1 MFPYFP
7 LKADTFS
14 MAMGTQALENGR
26 LIEIDPD
33 HYTTEIQLKRT
44 LLADDQ
50 AHYLHAPEETLP
62 AQWEVV
68 DLLLEQLARD
78 YPHYFTLTKNGKQV
92 TWRNKLLQE
101 ETVFGIRQAA
111 SLPYAP
117 LDWLGRQ
124 VQEDLLLLHADAT
137 QGIPLVAGQL
147 CFPNAW
153 CLEEKLGKAFL
164 AIHQEVPL
172 FAERIGRS
180 SYLLLERLKAGRP
193 AWRLNWAIK
202 NIPRLNLTPKYAH
215 EVAQA
220 QCDLTPNNIGERCLL
235 RVERQ
240 VLTRL
245 PRTQDILFTIHT
257 YQEPIATIARNAQQ
271 ARILLGVLQTTP
283 PEVLQ
288 YKGIAPFAPMLIA
301 YLLDQL

>member
-33 HYTTEIQLKRT
+33 HYAPEIQLKRA
-44 LLADDQ
+44 LLTNDQ
-50 AHYLHAPEETLP
+50 DHYLHAPQETLP

-68 DLLLEQLARD
+68 ELLLELLARD
-78 YPHYFTLTKNGKQV
+78 YPHYFSLTKSGKQV
-92 TWRNKLLQE
+92 TWHNSLLQE
-101 ETVFGIRQAA
+101 VTTFEMGLAA

-124 VQEDLLLLHADAT
+124 VQEDLLLLRADTT

-153 CLEEKLGKAFL
+153 CLEEKLGKSFL

-172 FAERIGRS
+172 FAEHIGRS
-180 SYLLLERLKAGRP
+180 SYLLLERLKVGRP

-202 NIPRLNLTPKYAH
+202 NIPRLNLTPRYAH

-220 QCDLTPNNIGERCLL
+220 QRELTSDTIGARCLL

-240 VLTRL
+240 ALIRL

-257 YQEPIATIARNAQQ
+257 YQEPIASIAQNSQH
-271 ARILLGVLQTTP
+271 ARTLLGVLQTTP

-301 YLLDQL
+301 YLLNQL

>member
-33 HYTTEIQLKRT
+33 HYAPEIQLKRA

-50 AHYLHAPEETLP
+50 DHYLHAPQETLP

-68 DLLLEQLARD
+68 ELLLAQLARD
-78 YPHYFTLTKNGKQV
+78 YPYYFSLTKNGKQV
-92 TWRNKLLQE
+92 TWHNNLLQE
-101 ETVFGIRQAA
+101 MTVFEMGQPT

-124 VQEDLLLLHADAT
+124 VQEDLLLLRADTA

-153 CLEEKLGKAFL
+153 CLEEKLGKSFL

-172 FAERIGRS
+172 FAEHIGRS
-180 SYLLLERLKAGRP
+180 SYLLLERLKVGRP

-202 NIPRLNLTPKYAH
+202 NTPRLNLTPRYAY
-215 EVAQA
+215 EVAQT
-220 QCDLTPNNIGERCLL
+220 QRELTPETIGTRCLL

-240 VLTRL
+240 ALIRL

>member
-1 MFPYFP
+1 
-7 LKADTFS
+7 

-33 HYTTEIQLKRT
+33 HYAPEIQLKRA
-44 LLADDQ
+44 LLTNDQ
-50 AHYLHAPEETLP
+50 NHYLHTPQETLP
-62 AQWEVV
+62 SQWEIVE
-68 DLLLEQLARD
+68 LLLEQLARD
-78 YPHYFTLTKNGKQV
+78 YPHYFSLMKSGTEVAWCNS
-92 TWRNKLLQE
+92 LLQE
-101 ETVFGIRQAA
+101 MTVFEMGLAA

-124 VQEDLLLLHADAT
+124 VQEDLLLLRADTT

-153 CLEEKLGKAFL
+153 CLEEKLGKSFL

-180 SYLLLERLKAGRP
+180 SYLLLERLKVGRP
-193 AWRLNWAIK
+193 VWRLNWAIK
-202 NIPRLNLTPKYAH
+202 NIPRLNLTPRYAY

-220 QCDLTPNNIGERCLL
+220 QRELTPETIGKLCLL

-240 VLTRL
+240 ALIRL
-245 PRTQDILFTIHT
+245 PHTQDILFTIHT
-257 YQEPIATIARNAQQ
+257 YQEPIATIAQNGQQ
-271 ARILLGVLQTTP
+271 ARTLLGVLQTTP

-288 YKGIAPFAPMLIA
+288 YKGIAPFAPMLIE
-301 YLLDQL
+301 YLLNQL